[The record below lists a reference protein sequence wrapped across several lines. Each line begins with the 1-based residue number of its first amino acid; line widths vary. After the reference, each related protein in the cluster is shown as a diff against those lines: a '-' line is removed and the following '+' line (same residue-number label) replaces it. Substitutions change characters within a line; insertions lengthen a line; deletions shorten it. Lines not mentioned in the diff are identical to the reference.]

1 MTLSPGAVPGSAQA
15 GTSTLAVAPAAP
27 GRLGE
32 PLGVEAARTYLLD
45 LGRWRDARKRELEL
59 LDAAALRSADP
70 PAYTPDVTLSMS
82 LWQAVDDRYQQML
95 KVWDD
100 GRADV
105 LARDRLAQ
113 LVWGRLE
120 SGGLGVSLV
129 EATRLSDALA
139 AQLRARLSLDP
150 RAAESGARVT
160 ALRAAL
166 ERLRELVKQE
176 PGWAPQVETLATR
189 IDDVASRAARG
200 ADVDPVLTELEADA
214 ARAERDLV
222 VTTARRRNQARAA
235 ERAAAALVTDRTRA
249 ENEVLALSRR
259 EEEARALVARTVG
272 VVADAPRLAVPDV
285 EALGPVPEDR
295 QALDAYLRR
304 LDEVAR
310 ALQLVERAYGDALAE
325 REELIGLFGGYA
337 TRAARTGRSTEPAV
351 ARAGALARSALESA
365 PVRLAEARVLVARYV
380 ELVRAAASSSTPAP
394 MSASIPETPQTTP
407 PGAPS

>member
-1 MTLSPGAVPGSAQA
+1 MT
-15 GTSTLAVAPAAP
+15 GTSTLAVTPAAP
-27 GRLGE
+27 GRLGA
-32 PLGVEAARTYLLD
+32 PLSVEAARTYLLD
-45 LGRWRDARKRELEL
+45 LGRWRDARKRELDL
-59 LDAAALRSADP
+59 LDAASLRAAEPAL
-70 PAYTPDVTLSMS
+70 YTPDVTLSMS
-82 LWQAVDDRYQQML
+82 LWQAVNDRYGQLL
-95 KVWDD
+95 KIWDD

-139 AQLRARLSLDP
+139 AQLRARLSFDP
-150 RAAESGARVT
+150 RAAEAGARVA

-176 PGWAPQVETLATR
+176 PSWAPQVETLATR
-189 IDDVASRAARG
+189 VDDLAARAARG
-200 ADVDPVLTELEADA
+200 ADVDVVLTELEADA

-222 VTTARRRNQARAA
+222 VTTARRRNEARAA

-259 EEEARALVARTVG
+259 EDDARSLVARTVAA
-272 VVADAPRLAVPDV
+272 VADAPRFAVPDV
-285 EALGPVPEDR
+285 EALGPVPRER
-295 QALDAYLRR
+295 RALDAYLRR
-304 LDEVAR
+304 LDDVAR
-310 ALQLVERAYGDALAE
+310 ALGTVERAYGDALAE

-337 TRAARTGRSTEPAV
+337 TRAARTGRSGEPGV
-351 ARAGALARSALESA
+351 VRAAALARAALEAA
-365 PVRLAEARVLVARYV
+365 PVRLADARVLVTRYA
-380 ELVRAAASSSTPAP
+380 ELVRAAASSSAAEPT
-394 MSASIPETPQTTP
+394 SSTP

>member
-1 MTLSPGAVPGSAQA
+1 MS
-15 GTSTLAVAPAAP
+15 GTSTLALAPAAP

-32 PLGVEAARTYLLD
+32 PLGLEAARTYLLD
-45 LGRWRDARKRELEL
+45 LGRWRDARRRELDL
-59 LDAAALRSADP
+59 LDAAALRSAEP
-70 PAYTPDVTLSMS
+70 AAYTPDVTLSMS
-82 LWQAVDDRYQQML
+82 LWQAVDDRYTQML
-95 KVWDD
+95 RIWDD

-120 SGGLGVSLV
+120 RGGLGVNLV

-139 AQLRARLSLDP
+139 AQLRARLSFDP
-150 RAAESGARVT
+150 RAAEAGARV
-160 ALRAAL
+160 ASLRAGL

-176 PGWAPQVETLATR
+176 PSWAPQVGTLATR

-200 ADVDPVLTELEADA
+200 ADVDVVLTELEADA
-214 ARAERDLV
+214 ARVERDLV

-285 EALGPVPEDR
+285 EALGPVPQER

-304 LDEVAR
+304 LDDVAR
-310 ALQLVERAYGDALAE
+310 ALQVVERAYGDALAE

-337 TRAARTGRSTEPAV
+337 TRAARTGRSSEPAV
-351 ARAGALARSALESA
+351 ARAGSLARAALEA
-365 PVRLAEARVLVARYV
+365 VPLRLSDARVLVARYA
-380 ELVRAAASSSTPAP
+380 ELVRSAVSSSGPAPISAP
-394 MSASIPETPQTTP
+394 MSAPISEPTQSTS

>member
-1 MTLSPGAVPGSAQA
+1 MSLSPGAVPGPAPA
-15 GTSTLAVAPAAP
+15 NTSTLAVAPAAP
-27 GRLGE
+27 GRLSE
-32 PLGVEAARTYLLD
+32 PLGVDAARTYLLD
-45 LGRWRDARKRELEL
+45 LGRWRDARKRELDL

-139 AQLRARLSLDP
+139 AQLRARMSFDP
-150 RAAESGARVT
+150 RAAESGARVA

-176 PGWAPQVETLATR
+176 PSWGPQVSTLAVR
-189 IDDVASRAARG
+189 VDDIAARG
-200 ADVDPVLTELEADA
+200 ARGGDVDDVLTELEADA

-222 VTTARRRNQARAA
+222 VTTARRRNEARAA

-259 EEEARALVARTVG
+259 EDEARALVARTVAA
-272 VVADAPRLAVPDV
+272 VAEAPRFAVPDV
-285 EALGPVPEDR
+285 EALGPVPQDR
-295 QALDAYLRR
+295 RALDAYLRR
-304 LDEVAR
+304 LDDVAR
-310 ALQLVERAYGDALAE
+310 ALAMVERAYGDALAE

-337 TRAARTGRSTEPAV
+337 TRAARTGRSGEPGV
-351 ARAGALARSALESA
+351 ARAAALARAALEVA
-365 PVRLAEARVLVARYV
+365 PVRLADARVLVARYA
-380 ELVRAAASSSTPAP
+380 ELVRAAASSSAP
-394 MSASIPETPQTTP
+394 EPTSSTP